1 MRFLSAILALAT
13 LTPLVATTQ
22 ESAPRVSSGRAGPGA
37 SAFVPDRLTR
47 IDAFVEQV
55 ARYRPRAISLATREA
70 LDAAVAA
77 LRARGAE
84 VPAVAVWGVEGLVTL
99 AELDG
104 VDIVLCAT
112 SGTAG
117 LDATLAALRQGRRV
131 ALANKEV
138 LVLAGAL
145 MIDAARRH
153 GGSLLPVDSE
163 HNAIHQCLHG
173 RAPADVRR
181 LILTASGGPFR
192 TWSDAQIAGATPED
206 ALRHPTWRMGQKI
219 TIDSATLMNKGLEVI
234 EAHWLF
240 GAPADRIDVVI
251 HPQSIVHS
259 MVELSDGSVI
269 AQMGVTDMRLPIQYA
284 FSYPDRWDAPVPP
297 LDLGRAMTLE
307 FHPPDRGRFPC
318 LDLAYQ
324 ALRQGG
330 AMPAVLNAANET
342 AVAAFVE
349 RIGRTLGCVT
359 RGVAVASGFQLGRVQ
374 SITLDRVCGRA
385 ESTHS
390 LHDVVR
396 RCRSRCWPQRGRVRL
411 WASARAL
418 LPREH
423 PPRPLGRQTR
433 PQTDRMPNRDS
444 SLLLPRPEGQ

>member
-1 MRFLSAILALAT
+1 VTPKRIAILGSTGSIGTSALSVADAHPQHVEVAALA
-13 LTPLVATTQ
+13 A
-22 ESAPRVSSGRAGPGA
+22 AG
-37 SAFVPDRLTR
+37 S

-55 ARYRPRAISLATREA
+55 ARYRPRAISLATPEA
-70 LDAAVAA
+70 LAAAVAA
-77 LRARGAE
+77 LQARGLR
-84 VPAVAVWGVEGLVTL
+84 VPDVAVWGVDGLVTL

-153 GGSLLPVDSE
+153 GGSILPVDSE

-192 TWSDAQIAGATPED
+192 TWSGEAIAAATPED

-240 GAPADRIDVVI
+240 GADADRIDVVI
-251 HPQSIVHS
+251 HPQSVVHS

-307 FHPPDRGRFPC
+307 FHPPDRGRFRC

-342 AVAAFVE
+342 AVAAFLDHRLPFAGIPAMIE
-349 RIGRTLGCVT
+349 SALEAWAREPK
-359 RGVAVASGFQLGRVQ
+359 ASG
-374 SITLDRVCGRA
+374 D
-385 ESTHS
+385 S
-390 LHDVVR
+390 LREIRTADA
-396 RCRSRCWPQRGRVRL
+396 W
-411 WASARAL
+411 ARAHATARI
-418 LPREH
+418 PTF
-423 PPRPLGRQTR
+423 Q
-433 PQTDRMPNRDS
+433 
-444 SLLLPRPEGQ
+444 